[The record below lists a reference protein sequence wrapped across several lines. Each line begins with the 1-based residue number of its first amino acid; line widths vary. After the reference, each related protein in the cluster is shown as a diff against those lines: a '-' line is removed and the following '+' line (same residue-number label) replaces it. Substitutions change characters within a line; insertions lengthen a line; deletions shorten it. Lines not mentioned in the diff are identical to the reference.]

1 MKKYRQMRKVKSAID
16 AWKYVQP
23 LDLENEKRERLI
35 CLYLQSDGTV
45 LGWNDQTEN
54 NVMISLC
61 SLLSVEQVL
70 LVTNHPDG
78 NSLPTKEDIEKTK
91 SIKELL
97 DAVKIGIRD
106 HIIVGCKEFYSYAD
120 EKITFIR

>member
-1 MKKYRQMRKVKSAID
+1 MRKVKSAID